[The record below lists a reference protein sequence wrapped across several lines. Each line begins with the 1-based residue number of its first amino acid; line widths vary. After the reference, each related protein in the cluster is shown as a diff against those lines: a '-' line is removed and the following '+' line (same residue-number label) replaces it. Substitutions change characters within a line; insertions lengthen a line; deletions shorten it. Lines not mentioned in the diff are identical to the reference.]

1 VRTSDEA
8 LDKLRL
14 AVARQPG
21 TVADAEIFEDESPF
35 SILKGT
41 AAAQTKELIVMHRG
55 ASTHTTRYSAWQVGQ
70 RNDVVGINA
79 IIP

>member
-1 VRTSDEA
+1 MRTSDEA

-41 AAAQTKELIVMHRG
+41 AAAQTKELIVMR
-55 ASTHTTRYSAWQVGQ
+55 R
-70 RNDVVGINA
+70 RRFNA
-79 IIP
+79 HHPVLGLAGRAAE

>member
-21 TVADAEIFEDESPF
+21 TVADAEIFEDEPPF

-41 AAAQTKELIVMHRG
+41 AAAQTKELIVMR
-55 ASTHTTRYSAWQVGQ
+55 R
-70 RNDVVGINA
+70 RRFNA
-79 IIP
+79 HHPVLGLAGRAAE